1 MTELLLSV
9 HPVLGYVVSGFVLV
23 AALAAFKRAKDG
35 LEFHAGFYRAA
46 YLLLSVQVLLG
57 IVLYGLGGY
66 WDSAPLVAYVHPVVA
81 ILALG
86 AGQALLGRA
95 RKTQMA
101 ADAHRMAGRGLL
113 LCLLLVMVAIGVA
126 SVASVSG

>member
-9 HPVLGYVVSGFVLV
+9 HPWLGYAVTALVLV

-35 LEFHAGFYRAA
+35 VEFHAGLYRAA

-66 WDSAPLVAYVHPVVA
+66 WDRAPLIAYVHPLLG

-101 ADAHRMAGRGLL
+101 ADAHRLAGRSLL
-113 LCLLLVMVAIGVA
+113 LCLFLVMVSIGIASFA
-126 SVASVSG
+126 SVTA